1 MGKLRILF
9 VDDEPNV
16 LRGLRRMLRN
26 MRTESYMD
34 YVEGGQEALELMEGH
49 EYDVIVSDM
58 RMPGINGVDLLRKV
72 MESHPE
78 MVRLIL
84 SGQSDERLIRETV
97 GVAHQFLSKP
107 CSPDV
112 LRSAVREAVVAH
124 VRSAEEEVAN
134 E

>member
-1 MGKLRILF
+1 MGKLRVLF

-26 MRTESYMD
+26 MRNEWHTEF
-34 YVEGGQEALELMEGH
+34 VEGGQKALDLLEGY
-49 EYDVIVSDM
+49 EFDVIISDM

-78 MVRLIL
+78 MVRIIL
-84 SGQSDERLIRETV
+84 SGQSDEELIRETV
-97 GVAHQFLSKP
+97 GVTHHFLSKP

-112 LRSAVREAVVAH
+112 LRSMVREAVVAQ
-124 VRSAEEEVAN
+124 VRSAEKEGAN